1 MAFKLGK
8 ETRRFNTPYDTPIFR
23 GRPQD
28 GSLAEANND
37 GSIVIDSRVPV
48 NSRKFE
54 EAIKHEMQHISD
66 MQSGR
71 ADYGENWVMWE
82 GNIYI
87 RKNIDGVPYIDGPA
101 GRLPEGHPDHP
112 WERVAIQA
120 EKL

>member
-71 ADYGENWVMWE
+71 ADYGELGYV
-82 GNIYI
+82 
-87 RKNIDGVPYIDGPA
+87 
-101 GRLPEGHPDHP
+101 GR
-112 WERVAIQA
+112 
-120 EKL
+120 